1 MIKKIRRKFIII
13 AMCSVFAVLA
23 LIIGVINVVNYV
35 NVVNNSDSLVQM
47 LKDGNGGFGGM
58 GGDGGNG
65 GDGTTEPPQ
74 KPMSP
79 ETPFEPR
86 FFTVEFNNDGN
97 VVRVNTEKIAAI
109 SEEQAQ
115 AYATDVYQ
123 RNSAKGFYG
132 KLRYGCATTTQGG
145 TLYVFVDCTRELAG
159 FNSFLWIS
167 IAVSAGGFAVVFLL
181 VYFLSKK
188 ILTPITE
195 SYSKQKSFITNVSHD
210 IKTPLTI
217 IGADAEVLE
226 MQYGENEWTASV
238 KSEVKRLAS
247 LTEKLV
253 FLSRMDEDS
262 SFKPIDFGIS
272 ETVKET
278 VKAFEAVA
286 FAQGKALSLNAQ
298 ENLTCCGDEVMISQ
312 MLSLLVDNAIK
323 YADSGSEISVY
334 LYEAANKIHLT
345 VQNKSSDL
353 PDGNLDYLFER
364 FYRSDKSRNSE
375 TGGHGI
381 GLSVVQS
388 IVTAHKGKI
397 TAKKENDIVTFAI
410 VL

>member
-13 AMCSVFAVLA
+13 SMCSVFAVLA
-23 LIIGVINVVNYV
+23 LIIGIINVVNYV
-35 NVVNNSDSLVQM
+35 NVVNNADHIVNV

-58 GGDGGNG
+58 GGNGGNG
-65 GDGTTEPPQ
+65 GESSEPPQ

-79 ETPFEPR
+79 ETPFETR

-97 VVRVNTEKIAAI
+97 VVMVNTEQIAAI
-109 SEEQAQ
+109 SEDEAQ
-115 AYATDVYQ
+115 TLAVNLYKK
-123 RNSAKGFYG
+123 SSEKGFYG
-132 KLRYGCATTTQGG
+132 KFRYGVTATPQGG

-181 VYFLSKK
+181 VYFLSRK
-188 ILTPITE
+188 ILNPITE

-226 MQYGENEWTASV
+226 MQYGQNEWTSSV

-253 FLSRMDEDS
+253 FLTRMDEDN
-262 SFKPIDFGIS
+262 SFKLIDFCIS

-286 FAQGKALSLNAQ
+286 LSRGISIELNTQ
-298 ENLTCCGDEVMISQ
+298 ENLTYCGDEVMISQ
-312 MLSLLVDNAIK
+312 MLSLLIDNAIK
-323 YADSGSEISVY
+323 YSDRGSEIRVD
-334 LYEAANKIHLT
+334 LIEAANKIHLT
-345 VQNKSSDL
+345 VQNKNTDL

-388 IVTAHKGKI
+388 IVAAHKGKI
-397 TAKKENDIVTFAI
+397 VTKKEKDTVSFTI